1 MKIKRYE
8 ASSIQEAIIKIKNDL
23 GENAI
28 LLSSKRLRG
37 GRNPLFELTAAA
49 DEVQAERRSSTLPRV
64 EPRGIGRTPVT
75 PPESQETLHAFRR
88 DLDDLKALVIE
99 ANRKNILYGELMELK
114 ESLSTFFDML
124 GIRKT
129 EGKHQPLSKLYY
141 NLVAGGVSKDRAYRL
156 VGTIRKGLTAR
167 AEDDYDGVL
176 RSAEEFIQKSLVPS
190 YERTRQGRVVA
201 FVGPTGVGKTTTL
214 AKLAARWSLEKNK
227 KVGLVTADTY
237 RIAAVEQLR
246 TYAKIMGLPLEVASE
261 KEEFKNALRKLQDR
275 DVILI
280 DTPGRSFSDE
290 THLQRLRDYLH
301 LEIPVETNLLISMTA
316 SPENMLATTSL
327 FDKVGYDA
335 IIFTKLDE
343 SNTYGL
349 IYNIVDQVGKPVY
362 YVTHGQNVPQDIESL
377 DPAKLARMVV
387 RNSLH

>member
-37 GRNPLFELTAAA
+37 GRTPLFELTAASDEIQA
-49 DEVQAERRSSTLPRV
+49 DRRGSTPRA
-64 EPRGIGRTPVT
+64 EPRGTGKTPAM
-75 PPESQETLHAFRR
+75 PSESQDTLHAFRK
-88 DLDDLKALVIE
+88 DLEDLKALVIE
-99 ANRKNILYGELMELK
+99 ANRKNILCGELMELK

-129 EGKHQPLSKLYY
+129 EGKPQPLSKLYY

-176 RSAEEFIQKSLVPS
+176 RTAEELIQKSLVPS

-214 AKLAARWSLEKNK
+214 AKLAARWSLEESK

-261 KEEFKNALRKLQDR
+261 KEEFKNALRKFQDR

-280 DTPGRSFSDE
+280 DTPGRSFNDE
-290 THLQRLRDYLH
+290 AHLQRLRDYLR

-316 SPENMLATTSL
+316 SPENMLATTSR
-327 FDKVGYDA
+327 FDKVGYNA

-343 SNTYGL
+343 SSAYGL
-349 IYNIVDQVGKPVY
+349 IYNVVDHVGKPVY
-362 YVTHGQNVPQDIESL
+362 YVTNGQNVPQDIESL
-377 DPAKLARMVV
+377 NPAKLARMVV

>member
-8 ASSIQEAIIKIKNDL
+8 ASSIQEAISKIKNDL

-28 LLSSKRLRG
+28 LLSSKRLHG
-37 GRNPLFELTAAA
+37 GRNPVFELTAAA
-49 DEVQAERRSSTLPRV
+49 DEAQTERRSSTLRV
-64 EPRGIGRTPVT
+64 EPRGTGRTPAM
-75 PPESQETLHAFRR
+75 PPESQETLHAFRK
-88 DLDDLKALVIE
+88 DLEDLKALVIE

-129 EGKHQPLSKLYY
+129 EGKPQPLSQLYY

-176 RSAEEFIQKSLVPS
+176 RSAEELIQKSVVPS

-214 AKLAARWSLEKNK
+214 AKLAARWSLEASK

-261 KEEFKNALRKLQDR
+261 KEEFKNALRKFQDR

-280 DTPGRSFSDE
+280 DTPGRSFNDE

-316 SPENMLATTSL
+316 SPENMLATASR
-327 FDKVGYDA
+327 FDKVGYNA
-335 IIFTKLDE
+335 MIFTKLDE
-343 SNTYGL
+343 SNAYGL
-349 IYNIVDQVGKPVY
+349 IYNIVDQVGKPAY
-362 YVTHGQNVPQDIESL
+362 YVTNGQNVPQDIESL
-377 DPAKLARMVV
+377 NPAKLARMVV

>member
-49 DEVQAERRSSTLPRV
+49 DEVQVERRSSTLPRA
-64 EPRGIGRTPVT
+64 EPRGTGRTPVT

-316 SPENMLATTSL
+316 SPENMLATTSR

>member
-8 ASSIQEAIIKIKNDL
+8 ATSIQEAIIKIKNDL

-49 DEVQAERRSSTLPRV
+49 DDTPADRKRTALRA
-64 EPRGIGRTPVT
+64 EPRETRDAAAE
-75 PPESQETLHAFRR
+75 PERPETIQAFRR
-88 DLDDLKALVIE
+88 DLEDLKALIIE
-99 ANRKNILYGELMELK
+99 ANRKNILYGELIELK

-124 GIRKT
+124 GIRKA
-129 EGKHQPLSKLYY
+129 EGKPQPLSRLYC
-141 NLVAGGVSKDRAYRL
+141 NLVAGGVSRDRACRL
-156 VGTIRKGLTAR
+156 VGAIRKEGAAR

-176 RSAEEFIQKSLVPS
+176 RSAEEFIQKSLVSP

-214 AKLAARWSLEKNK
+214 AKLAARWSLEENK

-246 TYAKIMGLPLEVASE
+246 TYAKIMNLPLEVASE
-261 KEEFKNALRKLQDR
+261 KEELRNALRTFQDR
-275 DVILI
+275 DIILV
-280 DTPGRSFSDE
+280 DTPGRSVNDE
-290 THLQRLRDYLH
+290 KHLQRLRDYLRPDV
-301 LEIPVETNLLISMTA
+301 PVETNLLISLTA
-316 SPENMLATTSL
+316 SPENMIETASR
-327 FDKVGYDA
+327 FDRVGYNA

-343 SNTYGL
+343 SNAYGL
-349 IYNIVDQVGKPVY
+349 IYNVVDQVGKPVY
-362 YVTHGQNVPQDIESL
+362 YVTNGQKVPQDIERL

>member
-8 ASSIQEAIIKIKNDL
+8 ASSIQEAISKIKNDL

-37 GRNPLFELTAAA
+37 GRNPVFELTAAA
-49 DEVQAERRSSTLPRV
+49 DEAQTERRSSTPRA
-64 EPRGIGRTPVT
+64 EPRGTGRTPAM
-75 PPESQETLHAFRR
+75 PPESQEALHAFRK
-88 DLDDLKALVIE
+88 DIDDLKALVIE

-129 EGKHQPLSKLYY
+129 EGKPQPLSKLYY

-176 RSAEEFIQKSLVPS
+176 HTAEELIQKSVVPS

-214 AKLAARWSLEKNK
+214 AKLAARWSLEESK

-261 KEEFKNALRKLQDR
+261 KEEFKNALRKFQDR

-280 DTPGRSFSDE
+280 DTPGRSFNDE

-316 SPENMLATTSL
+316 SPENMLATTSR
-327 FDKVGYDA
+327 FDKVGYNA
-335 IIFTKLDE
+335 LIFTKLDE
-343 SNTYGL
+343 SNAYGL
-349 IYNIVDQVGKPVY
+349 IYNVVDQVGKPVY
-362 YVTHGQNVPQDIESL
+362 YVTNGQNVPQDIESL
-377 DPAKLARMVV
+377 NPAKLARMVV

>member
-37 GRNPLFELTAAA
+37 GRNPLFELMAAA
-49 DEVQAERRSSTLPRV
+49 DEIQADRRGSTPQA
-64 EPRGIGRTPVT
+64 EPRGTGKTPAV
-75 PPESQETLHAFRR
+75 PSESQDMLHAFRK
-88 DLDDLKALVIE
+88 DLEDLKALVIE

-129 EGKHQPLSKLYY
+129 EGKPQPLSKLYY

-167 AEDDYDGVL
+167 AEDDYDGIL
-176 RSAEEFIQKSLVPS
+176 RSAEELIQKSLVPS
-190 YERTRQGRVVA
+190 YERTRQGRIVA

-214 AKLAARWSLEKNK
+214 AKLAARWSLEESK

-280 DTPGRSFSDE
+280 DTPGRSFNDE
-290 THLQRLRDYLH
+290 THLDRLRDYLR

-316 SPENMLATTSL
+316 SPENMLATTSR
-327 FDKVGYDA
+327 FDKVGYNA

-343 SNTYGL
+343 SNAYGQ
-349 IYNIVDQVGKPVY
+349 IYNVIDHVGKPVY
-362 YVTHGQNVPQDIESL
+362 YVTNGQNVPQDIESL
-377 DPAKLARMVV
+377 NPAKLARMVV

>member
-23 GENAI
+23 GEQAI

-49 DEVQAERRSSTLPRV
+49 DEVQAERRSSTLPRA
-64 EPRGIGRTPVT
+64 EPRATGRTPVI
-75 PPESQETLHAFRR
+75 PQENQETLHAFRR
-88 DLDDLKALVIE
+88 DLEDLKALVIE

-124 GIRKT
+124 GLRKT
-129 EGKHQPLSKLYY
+129 EGKPQPLSKLYC

-156 VGTIRKGLTAR
+156 VGMIRKGLTAH
-167 AEDDYDGVL
+167 AEGDYDGVL

-190 YERTRQGRVVA
+190 YERPRQGRVVA

-214 AKLAARWSLEKNK
+214 AKLAARWSLEENK

-237 RIAAVEQLR
+237 RIAAIEQLR

-261 KEEFKNALRKLQDR
+261 KEEFKNALRKFQDR
-275 DVILI
+275 DVILV

-290 THLQRLRDYLH
+290 THLDRLKDYLRP
-301 LEIPVETNLLISMTA
+301 EIPVETNLLISMTA
-316 SPENMLATTSL
+316 SPENMLATTSR
-327 FDKVGYDA
+327 FEKVGYEA

-343 SNTYGL
+343 SNTYGQ
-349 IYNIVDQVGKPVY
+349 IYNVVDQVGKPVY
-362 YVTHGQNVPQDIESL
+362 YVTNGQNVPQDIESL
-377 DPAKLARMVV
+377 NPAKLARMVV

>member
-8 ASSIQEAIIKIKNDL
+8 ASSIQEAIVKIKNDL
-23 GENAI
+23 GEQAI

-37 GRNPLFELTAAA
+37 GRTPLFELTAAA
-49 DEVQAERRSSTLPRV
+49 DEGQAEGRPSAVPRP
-64 EPRGIGRTPVT
+64 EPRATERTPLV
-75 PPESQETLHAFRR
+75 PQESQETLQAFRR
-88 DLDDLKALVIE
+88 DLEDLKALVIE

-114 ESLSTFFDML
+114 ESLNSFFDML
-124 GIRKT
+124 GVRKA
-129 EGKHQPLSKLYY
+129 EGKPQPLSKLYC

-156 VGTIRKGLTAR
+156 VGLIRKGLTAQ
-167 AEDDYDGVL
+167 AEEDFDGVL
-176 RSAEEFIQKSLVPS
+176 HSAEEFIQKSLVPS

-214 AKLAARWSLEKNK
+214 AKLAARWALEEDK

-237 RIAAVEQLR
+237 RIAAIEQLR

-261 KEEFKNALRKLQDR
+261 KEEFKNALHRFRDR

-280 DTPGRSFSDE
+280 DTPGRSFTDE
-290 THLQRLRDYLH
+290 RHLDRLRDYLR

-316 SPENMLATTSL
+316 SPENMLATTSR
-327 FDKVGYDA
+327 FDKVGYEA

-343 SNTYGL
+343 SNAYGQ
-349 IYNIVDQVGKPVY
+349 IYNIIDQVGKPVY
-362 YVTHGQNVPQDIESL
+362 YVTNGQNVPHDIERL
-377 DPAKLARMVV
+377 NPAKLAKMIV

>member
-1 MKIKRYE
+1 
-8 ASSIQEAIIKIKNDL
+8 SQEA
-23 GENAI
+23 
-28 LLSSKRLRG
+28 
-37 GRNPLFELTAAA
+37 
-49 DEVQAERRSSTLPRV
+49 
-64 EPRGIGRTPVT
+64 
-75 PPESQETLHAFRR
+75 LHAFRK
-88 DLDDLKALVIE
+88 DIDDLKALVIE

-129 EGKHQPLSKLYY
+129 EGKPQPLSKLYY

-176 RSAEEFIQKSLVPS
+176 HTAEELIQKSVVPS

-214 AKLAARWSLEKNK
+214 AKLAARWSLEESK

-261 KEEFKNALRKLQDR
+261 KEEFKNALRKFQDR

-280 DTPGRSFSDE
+280 DTPGRSFNDE

-316 SPENMLATTSL
+316 SPENMLATTSR
-327 FDKVGYDA
+327 FDKVGYNA
-335 IIFTKLDE
+335 LIFTKLDE
-343 SNTYGL
+343 SNAYGL
-349 IYNIVDQVGKPVY
+349 IYNVVDQVGKPVY
-362 YVTHGQNVPQDIESL
+362 YVTNGQNVPQDIESL
-377 DPAKLARMVV
+377 NPAKLARMVV

>member
-8 ASSIQEAIIKIKNDL
+8 ASSIQEAITKIKNDL
-23 GENAI
+23 GEHAI
-28 LLSSKRLRG
+28 MLSSKRLRG

-49 DEVQAERRSSTLPRV
+49 DEVQAERRSSTPRA
-64 EPRGIGRTPVT
+64 EPRGDGKTPAM
-75 PPESQETLHAFRR
+75 PPESQETIHAFRR
-88 DLDDLKALVIE
+88 DLEDLKALVIE

-124 GIRKT
+124 GIRKA
-129 EGKHQPLSKLYY
+129 EGKPQPLSKLYY

-156 VGTIRKGLTAR
+156 VGMIRKGLAVR
-167 AEDDYDGVL
+167 AENDYDGVL

-190 YERTRQGRVVA
+190 YERTHQSRVVA

-261 KEEFKNALRKLQDR
+261 KEEFKNALRKFQDR

-290 THLQRLRDYLH
+290 THLQRLRDYLR

-316 SPENMLATTSL
+316 SPENMLATTSR

-335 IIFTKLDE
+335 LIFTKLDE

-349 IYNIVDQVGKPVY
+349 IYNVVDQIGKPVY
-362 YVTHGQNVPQDIESL
+362 YITNGQNVPQDIESL
-377 DPAKLARMVV
+377 NPAKLARMIV

>member
-23 GENAI
+23 GEQAI

-37 GRNPLFELTAAA
+37 GRTPLFELTAAA
-49 DEVQAERRSSTLPRV
+49 DEVQAERRSSPV
-64 EPRGIGRTPVT
+64 PGGEPRATERTLFRPQ
-75 PPESQETLHAFRR
+75 ESHETLHAFRR
-88 DLDDLKALVIE
+88 DLEDLKALVIE

-114 ESLSTFFDML
+114 ESLNSFFDML
-124 GIRKT
+124 GVRKA
-129 EGKHQPLSKLYY
+129 EGKPQPLSKLYC

-156 VGTIRKGLTAR
+156 VGLIRKGLTAQ
-167 AEDDYDGVL
+167 AEEDFDGVL
-176 RSAEEFIQKSLVPS
+176 HSAEEFIQKSLVPS

-214 AKLAARWSLEKNK
+214 AKLAARWALEEDK

-237 RIAAVEQLR
+237 RIAAIEQLR

-261 KEEFKNALRKLQDR
+261 KEEFKNALHRFRDR

-280 DTPGRSFSDE
+280 DTPGRSFTDE
-290 THLQRLRDYLH
+290 RHLDRLRDYLR

-316 SPENMLATTSL
+316 SPENMLATTSR
-327 FDKVGYDA
+327 FDKVGYEA

-343 SNTYGL
+343 SNAYGQ
-349 IYNIVDQVGKPVY
+349 IYNIIDQVGKPVY
-362 YVTHGQNVPQDIESL
+362 YVTNGQNVPHDIERL
-377 DPAKLARMVV
+377 NPAKLAKMIV